1 MEHRHSI
8 DRFLASVAN
17 RLQRRAAYV
26 GVLYLVAILGGLALL
41 SPLLAYWA
49 KLDVRSAWVPGAI
62 AAISFILC
70 FLFAFLAPRKRWG
83 QSTAQAR
90 FVGEQCRGTEDALG
104 SDLLSSV
111 EFLDASASSGSPEL
125 REALLISTAE
135 RIAPLRPETLVP
147 LSPLR
152 PPLFVVALIGL
163 LHLAAAF
170 VAPAALSEG
179 WHNLFRPPVVSPFD
193 GARLTQAPLVGDV
206 DVIVH
211 FPEYTGKTDLHLP
224 SSSGDFEAMVGSTV
238 EISTHPITQAE
249 SASILLSKTPELIS
263 DEEVPL
269 TRNSSDLTGPQVGSF
284 QVMRELFYR
293 FELRNAS
300 GRQVEA
306 RARHITIMRDQN
318 PKVELFAPAEELD
331 VAKLK
336 RLELAYVASDD
347 FGIRSIDLVYTPA
360 GGTAH
365 RQPLEIVQETP
376 LQVTSPKN
384 TQAKYVWD
392 LSVLP
397 LRPGVRIEYHLEVAD
412 NDDVLGP
419 NISKSKS
426 YSLRL
431 FSPRERHED
440 LIGRQQKLAEHMLE
454 LLASR
459 LIVTNTDLSAHRI
472 VQRAASEIVVE
483 MGGLVAALNEDELA
497 TKKLRKSIA
506 SIRDRMNR
514 RVQREHQVLLGL
526 EKRDAA
532 ESAIA
537 KSLEAS
543 DTKNIAELEED
554 VLVLGDWLQRQEL
567 ENLLSISD
575 EVAASRERIEKL
587 FEEYN
592 RTGSQEVLDEIE
604 REFKTLER
612 KLAQM
617 AETSASLPED
627 VLDRFVNRDALKQ
640 QEETSC
646 LGRVRELL
654 DAGKPAEAQEQ
665 MAKCNEEMDASAQ
678 ALENA
683 LQSLRSESFSKEEEA
698 YGEMMNDL
706 ADLAQDQ
713 KDIAKKAE
721 DIYKKYAKA
730 VSQMQK
736 GEGQDA
742 AHAARETLDALRK
755 KVSKIPRTR
764 LTPFTKE
771 EMLLLEKRLE
781 DTETML
787 KRGELAEA
795 LAMAQHAKRSLKT
808 IRAELSFD
816 LDEAWSRQGVT
827 AEKAA
832 RMAQPLAQKLVQ
844 QLESATPKPTEI
856 MDSDDHKQLERL
868 RRMQK
873 ANRSR
878 AKKLLKKSQEQ
889 AESMPGKAGKAM
901 EKGLEA
907 AMGHMKQAEKQMR
920 SRDPSGARHQ
930 AEEAANRLG
939 EAQKEARGAARQKQE
954 LGRQGWRD
962 EPIRI
967 PGAEDYRTPEKFR
980 EEILDA
986 MQDESAPSGFS
997 ERVKRYY
1004 KDIIQ

>member
-1 MEHRHSI
+1 MGI
-8 DRFLASVAN
+8 
-17 RLQRRAAYV
+17 
-26 GVLYLVAILGGLALL
+26 LYLLAFLGGLAFV
-41 SPLLAYWA
+41 SPLLAYWGE
-49 KLDVRSAWVPGAI
+49 LDVRSVWVAL
-62 AAISFILC
+62 ALAVISALLC
-70 FLFAFLAPRKRWG
+70 VVFAFLVPRRRWSG
-83 QSTAQAR
+83 SEARAR
-90 FVGEQCRGTEDALG
+90 FVGEQCKSRHDALR

-111 EFLDASASSGSPEL
+111 EFLDAGASSGSAEL

-135 RIAPLRPETLVP
+135 RIAPLRPEALVP

-152 PPLFVVALIGL
+152 RPLLVATSVGL
-163 LHLAAAF
+163 LYLGTAWF
-170 VAPAALSEG
+170 APTALSQG
-179 WHNLFRPPVVSPFD
+179 WHNLFRQPVAAPFD
-193 GARLTQAPLVGDV
+193 GAQLTQAPLVGDV
-206 DVIVH
+206 DVVVH
-211 FPEYTGKTDLHLP
+211 FPEYTGKADLHLP
-224 SSSGDFEAMVGSTV
+224 SSSGDFEAMAGSMV
-238 EISTHPITQAE
+238 AISTHPITP
-249 SASILLSKTPELIS
+249 STSVRILLSDTPELAS
-263 DEEVPL
+263 DDEVPL
-269 TRNSSDLTGPQVGSF
+269 AKTSSEFMGSDAEDAHVGSF
-284 QVMRELFYR
+284 QVMHETFYR

-306 RARHITIMRDQN
+306 RARHITIMRDQS
-318 PKVELFAPAEELD
+318 PKVELFAPADELD
-331 VAKLK
+331 VAKLR

-360 GGTAH
+360 GGEPH
-365 RQPLEIVQETP
+365 RQPLEVVQDATHQ
-376 LQVTSPKN
+376 LDSTQKN
-384 TQAKYVWD
+384 AQAKYVWD
-392 LSVLP
+392 LSALP

-412 NDDVLGP
+412 NDDVQGP
-419 NISKSKS
+419 NTSKSRS

-440 LIGRQQKLAEHMLE
+440 LIGRQQRLAEHMLE

-459 LIVTNTDLSAHRI
+459 LVVATTDVGAHRI
-472 VQRAASEIVVE
+472 VQRTASEIVVE

-497 TKKLRKSIA
+497 TKKLRKTIA
-506 SIRDRMNR
+506 SIRARMDK
-514 RVQREHQVLLGL
+514 RVQREHLALLGL
-526 EKRDAA
+526 EKHEVSEAA
-532 ESAIA
+532 IS
-537 KSLEAS
+537 KVLGAS
-543 DTKNIAELEED
+543 DTKNIAELEDD
-554 VLVLGDWLQRQEL
+554 VLVLSDWLQRQEL

-575 EVAASRERIEKL
+575 EVAASRERLEKL

-604 REFKTLER
+604 REFKALER

-617 AETSASLPED
+617 AKVSTSLPED
-627 VLDRFVNRDALKQ
+627 MLDRFVNSDALKQ
-640 QEETSC
+640 TSC
-646 LGRVRELL
+646 LGLVRELL
-654 DAGKPAEAQEQ
+654 DAGKPAEAQTQ
-665 MAKCNEEMDASAQ
+665 MAKCNEEMDARAQ

-683 LQSLRSESFSKEEEA
+683 LQSLRSESFSKEEKA
-698 YGEMMNDL
+698 YGDMMNDL

-713 KDIAKKAE
+713 KDIAKKAD

-730 VSQMQK
+730 VSQMQS
-736 GEGQDA
+736 GEGLEARKA
-742 AHAARETLDALRK
+742 AEETLAKLRK
-755 KVSKIPRTR
+755 KVSKIPKRG

-781 DTETML
+781 DVETML

-808 IRAELSFD
+808 VRNELSFD
-816 LDEAWSRQGVT
+816 LDETWSRQGVA

-844 QLESATPKPTEI
+844 QLETATPKPSEI
-856 MDSDDHKQLERL
+856 MDRSDHQQLDRL

-873 ANRSR
+873 ANRNR
-878 AKKLLKKSQEQ
+878 AKKLFKKSQEQ

-901 EKGLEA
+901 GKGLEA
-907 AMGHMKQAEKQMR
+907 AIGHMKQAEHQMR

-930 AEEAANRLG
+930 AEEAAQRLG
-939 EAQKEARGAARQKQE
+939 ETQNAARGAARQKQE

-967 PGAEDYRTPEKFR
+967 PGAEDYQTPEKFR

-986 MQDESAPSGFS
+986 MQDDSAPSGFS